1 MSPTK
6 RRNRRVFEFSIA
18 LKYLVPRRR
27 ALSTALISALSVFVI
42 SLVVWLVLVFL
53 SVTKGIE
60 HNWLQ
65 KLTSLHAP
73 LRITPTEA
81 YYHSY
86 YHQIDILSSASRYAY
101 KTIGEKK
108 DASNSDPYH
117 PDSDAELPAFWPSPD
132 RLSSGKLKDPVKT
145 MFLELEK
152 LQKNKPQIH
161 FQDYE
166 IGGALLRLNLAGS
179 ASTLSQMSYLLS
191 LPEENP
197 QLRSLFL
204 PPEGKSIDFDQ
215 EPKTPP
221 PYAYFVQGKIHLP
234 DFGTETPVILPKSY
248 QSSGL
253 HLGDLGHILYFSPA
267 STSAQEQ
274 KWPIRVAGFYDP
286 GFLGLGNKCILVPKE
301 ITRTLYNSSQTFS
314 PDGTPTN
321 GVFVWTNDLSAAKQL
336 KMNIET
342 QLKEADIDSYWSV
355 KTYED
360 FEFAKDLLIQF
371 KSDRTL
377 LLVVAAIILVV
388 ACSNIIS
395 LLVLLVND
403 KKKEIAILQSMG
415 ASFKSVAFIFG
426 ICGAAMGMLSCFLGT
441 ALALLTLKNLDSLV
455 SFFSSIQGRAAFN
468 PAFFGT
474 SLPHDLSTEALF
486 FVLIATPIL
495 SIAAG
500 LIPAFKASRIRPAST
515 LRGE

>member
-1 MSPTK
+1 M
-6 RRNRRVFEFSIA
+6 FELSIA

-60 HNWLQ
+60 RNWLQ

-81 YYHSY
+81 YYQSY
-86 YHQIDILSSASRYAY
+86 FHQIDVVSAASHFSY

-108 DASNSDPYH
+108 DSLYSDPYR
-117 PDSDAELPAFWPSPD
+117 PDSDAELPLYWPRPD
-132 RLSSGKLKDPVKT
+132 TLSSGQLKDPVKT
-145 MFLELEK
+145 MFGELEK
-152 LQKNKPQIH
+152 LQKIEPQIQ

-166 IGGALLRLNLAGS
+166 IGGALLRLNLTGS

-197 QLRSLFL
+197 QLRTLFL
-204 PPEGKSIDFDQ
+204 TPEEASIDFDH
-215 EPKTPP
+215 EPKLPP

-234 DFGTETPVILPKSY
+234 YFERETPIILPKSY

-253 HLGDLGHILYFSPA
+253 RLGDLGHILYFSPA

-301 ITRTLYNSSQTFS
+301 VTRTLYNSSQTFS

-321 GVFVWTNDLSAAKQL
+321 GVFVWTNDLSAVKALKKKIESQL
-336 KMNIET
+336 KQAN
-342 QLKEADIDSYWSV
+342 IDSYWSV

-360 FEFAKDLLIQF
+360 FEFAKDLLTQF

-377 LLVVAAIILVV
+377 LLVVAAIILIV

-415 ASFKSVAFIFG
+415 ASFKSVALIFG
-426 ICGAAMGMLSCFLGT
+426 ICGAAMGMISCILGT
-441 ALALLTLKNLDSLV
+441 ALAWLTLKNLDPLV
-455 SFFSSIQGRAAFN
+455 AFFSSIQGRSAFN

-474 SLPHDLSTEALF
+474 SLPHELSTEALT
-486 FVLIATPIL
+486 FVMIATPIL
-495 SIAAG
+495 SIVAG